1 MSRAT
6 TADTHVACFSRA
18 IKMELSVPGLLSRD
32 RSEITSGAFHLR
44 VVEQIVGPGVGGAL
58 LS

>member
-18 IKMELSVPGLLSRD
+18 IKMELSVSALLSRA
-32 RSEITSGAFHLR
+32 RSEITSPIPPGACDSDDLVFD
-44 VVEQIVGPGVGGAL
+44 
-58 LS
+58 S